1 MIPWK
6 KGTDQSWA
14 FCFCP
19 WSFASK
25 EFQGE
30 LGAGSLLTGN
40 VNVGQQ
46 PPALNPDS

>member
-1 MIPWK
+1 MGILFLPLELCI
-6 KGTDQSWA
+6 KGIS
-14 FCFCP
+14 
-19 WSFASK
+19 
-25 EFQGE
+25 GE